1 MKSNNKHDRQLKYK
15 LDKTNLTATVGK
27 ADRLII
33 NCIIPEEIT
42 VDNQKYRIINIA
54 NYAFNGCRWLKKI
67 SLPNS
72 LKRIGDYAFRE
83 CLSLKSI
90 SLPESISHVGNHA
103 FEKCYSLKKITFPS
117 EDSEEYDIKVM
128 YAPEHRTEISDI
140 KNIVIVNN
148 QGRGI

>member
-54 NYAFNGCRWLKKI
+54 NYAFNGCQWLKKI

-72 LKRIGDYAFRE
+72 LKELETMHLENVYLLNQYLYQNRYLMQEIMP
-83 CLSLKSI
+83 LK
-90 SLPESISHVGNHA
+90 N
-103 FEKCYSLKKITFPS
+103 
-117 EDSEEYDIKVM
+117 
-128 YAPEHRTEISDI
+128 
-140 KNIVIVNN
+140 VIL
-148 QGRGI
+148 